1 MPSAFGSILSIA
13 RTAIAAHQAAME
25 TISHNIANAET
36 PGYSRQ
42 RAELTARR
50 PQRIPFAGNVGTG
63 VDVSNIV
70 RVRNAHLDGVYRR
83 EAGDAA
89 AYSTRSALMHE
100 LEQVLNE
107 PSDTGLAATLDEFWN
122 AWSDLSNTPNDP
134 TAQSVVRQ
142 RGQQVA
148 QLFNTYASRL
158 AETSNRARGQFGGVV
173 QDVNRIAGQ
182 IAQINGAITAA
193 EADGRQAGDLRDE
206 RDRLADQL
214 AQLAGAR
221 ADMQSNGTI
230 AVYIGGI
237 AVVSGSAT
245 QTIEVRGGVTP
256 TLGIVGDPDPLY
268 GASGSL
274 GALMAY
280 VNVDVPSVMTRL
292 DALARGVV
300 NGVNELHT
308 SGWTAAGDAL
318 GVANWNSAMG
328 PTGSRIEFFDP
339 AMTTAA
345 NIRLS
350 SAVSA
355 DARVV
360 AAGDVQNAPGN
371 NAVAMALA
379 ALRDANGMN
388 ALATRMGAA
397 FAAQIGFAPGEAY
410 ADHYRSTVSIVG
422 LEASEAARQETIF
435 TTLSEQADTRRM
447 SVSGVSID
455 EELTDLMRT
464 QQAYVAATKLVNT
477 VDDMA
482 QAILDMV

>member
-13 RTAIAAHQAAME
+13 RTAIAAQQAAME

-42 RAELTARR
+42 RADLTART
-50 PQRIPFAGNVGTG
+50 PQRLPFVGNVGTG
-63 VDVSNIV
+63 VDVANIV

-83 EAGDAA
+83 EAGEAA
-89 AYSTRSALMHE
+89 AFSTRSALMQE

-107 PSDTGLAATLDEFWN
+107 PSDTGLAASLDEFWN
-122 AWSDLSNTPNDP
+122 AWSDLSNTPNDA

-148 QLFNTYASRL
+148 QLFNTYSSRL
-158 AETSNRARGQFGGVV
+158 AETSNRARAQLGSIV

-182 IAQINGAITAA
+182 VAQLNGAITAA

-214 AQLAGAR
+214 SQIAGAR
-221 ADMQSNGTI
+221 SDIQSNGTMAI
-230 AVYIGGI
+230 YIGGI
-237 AVVSGSAT
+237 AIVSGSAT
-245 QTIEVRGGVTP
+245 QVLEIRGGFTP
-256 TLGIVGDPDPLY
+256 TLGVVGDPDPLY

-274 GALMAY
+274 GALIKH
-280 VNVDVPSVMTRL
+280 VNTDVPSVVARL
-292 DALARGVV
+292 DALARGLV

-308 SGWTAAGDAL
+308 SGWTAAGEAL
-318 GVANWNSAMG
+318 GISNWNSAMG

-339 AMTTAA
+339 TMVTAA
-345 NIRLS
+345 GIRLS
-350 SAVSA
+350 GAVLGDS
-355 DARVV
+355 RVI
-360 AAGDVQNAPGN
+360 AAGDVQNSPGN
-371 NAVAMALA
+371 NTVALALA

-388 ALATRMGAA
+388 ALAARMGAN
-397 FAAQIGFAPGEAY
+397 FATMIGFTPGEAY
-410 ADHYRSTVSIVG
+410 ADHYRTTVTAVG
-422 LEASEAARQETIF
+422 LDASEAARQETIF

-447 SVSGVSID
+447 SVAGVSID
-455 EELTDLMRT
+455 EELTDLMRS

-477 VDDMA
+477 VDEMA